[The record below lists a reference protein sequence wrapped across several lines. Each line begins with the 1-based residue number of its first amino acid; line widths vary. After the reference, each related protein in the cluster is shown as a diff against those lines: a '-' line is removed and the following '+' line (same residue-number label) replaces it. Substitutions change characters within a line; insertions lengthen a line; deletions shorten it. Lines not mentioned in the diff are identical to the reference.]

1 MVQPSESVKQDL
13 PGTVNMWPV
22 GIQAAAP
29 PTPVTTVQPQPVF
42 MSSNLQ
48 SMQLDSA
55 RPGIVQDPVTG
66 KVQMDMTDFTSL
78 MGFVR

>member
-48 SMQLDSA
+48 SIQLDSA
-55 RPGIVQDPVTG
+55 RPGIVQDPVAG
-66 KVQMDMTDFTSL
+66 KVQMDMTDSTSL
-78 MGFVR
+78 IGFVR